1 MTYDEEM
8 TYAEWAAQE
17 RRIDIENA
25 ERDERDHRFRED
37 AEEYLRSAA
46 VADTHSSDVDPG
58 AVDPWSER

>member
-25 ERDERDHRFRED
+25 ERDEREHRFRED
-37 AEEYLRSAA
+37 E
-46 VADTHSSDVDPG
+46 PI
-58 AVDPWSER
+58 SEDEARQNVIDAGGF